1 MRIPGQ
7 SGRVVVITGA
17 NSGIGRE
24 AARTLAGAGATVVM
38 TGRDPARLAAAVSDV
53 RVTTRNDDVH
63 PVELDLSSLASVQD
77 AAKRILHDWDRLDV
91 LVNNAGVVLSQ
102 REVSSD
108 GYEMTFATNHLGH
121 FRLTELLLER
131 LEASAPARVVNV
143 ASTAHQAA
151 RSMNFDDLQAERSYS
166 GMAVYNRSKLAN
178 ILFTKELAR
187 RVDGTGISVFAVHP
201 GTVRSGW
208 GQGGDVRG
216 LMDIGLTII
225 RPLFITPR
233 AGAAS
238 ILYTATEPGL
248 EDRSGGYF
256 KRVVFGNFGPVR
268 EGRSSGPSRDEDA
281 ARQLWEISENLV
293 GSANG

>member
-1 MRIPGQ
+1 MRIPDQ

-24 AARTLAGAGATVVM
+24 AARALAGASATVVM

-63 PVELDLSSLASVQD
+63 PIELDLSSLASVQD
-77 AAKRILHDWDRLDV
+77 AAKRILDGWDRLDV

-102 REVSSD
+102 REVSAD

-131 LEASAPARVVNV
+131 LEASAPSRIVNV

-178 ILFTKELAR
+178 VLFTRELAR
-187 RVDGTGISVFAVHP
+187 RLAGTGVSAFAVHP

-208 GQGGDVRG
+208 GRGGDVKG
-216 LMDIGLTII
+216 FLDIGLTII
-225 RPLFITPR
+225 RPVFISPR

-238 ILYTATEPGL
+238 ILHTATAPGL
-248 EDRSGGYF
+248 EERSGGYF
-256 KRVVFGNFGPVR
+256 KRAVIGNYGPVR
-268 EGRSSGPSRDEDA
+268 EGRPSGPARDAEA

>member
-1 MRIPGQ
+1 MRIPDQ
-7 SGRVVVITGA
+7 SGRVVAITGA
-17 NSGIGRE
+17 NSGIGLE
-24 AARTLAGAGATVVM
+24 AARGLAGAGATVVM
-38 TGRDPARLAAAVSDV
+38 TGRNSAKLAAAVSDV
-53 RVTTRNDDVH
+53 RVTTRNDEVH

-77 AAKRILHDWDRLDV
+77 AAKRILDGWDRLDV

-102 REVSSD
+102 RELSAD

-121 FRLTELLLER
+121 FRLTDLLLDR
-131 LEASAPARVVNV
+131 LKGCAPSRIVNV
-143 ASTAHQAA
+143 ASTAHQAV
-151 RSMNFDDLQAERSYS
+151 RSIDLDDLQAERSYS

-187 RVDGTGISVFAVHP
+187 RLAGAGVSAFAVHP

-208 GQGGDVRG
+208 GQGGDTRG
-216 LMDIGLTII
+216 FLDIGLKII
-225 RPLFITPR
+225 RPVFITPR

-238 ILYTATEPGL
+238 IIHCATAPGL

-268 EGRSSGPSRDEDA
+268 EGRSSGPSRDPEA
-281 ARQLWEISENLV
+281 ARKLWEVSENLV